1 MRTYVIIGNSA
12 AGINAV
18 EAIRSQDKEGRIIVI
33 SDENHPI
40 YSRPA
45 ITYYLAGDVDLERIW
60 YRSEDFYEKNGVEV
74 KLGKKVEKVSVKEKK
89 VILSKGEEINF
100 DKLLIA
106 SGASPVFPKIKGID
120 LPGVFGFRTLDDA
133 ERLREMVEKGAEK
146 VVLIG
151 GGLVS
156 SRAGYALAKRGL
168 SISVIVSSPRILSQ
182 VLDAEGALLVQEV
195 LKENGWNIMTGK
207 NVQSIEGGGKV
218 EKVVLDDGKE
228 IKADIVIVGK
238 GVRPNVSFLPS
249 SIKVNRGVLVDEKLK
264 AAPDIYAAGDVAET
278 YDLAWE
284 SPRVNALWPNAI
296 EQGRIAGQ
304 NMVEE
309 KFTYSGSLGMNSVSF
324 YGLPVISA
332 GVTRPPEGMEVLT
345 RIDKEKRIYKK
356 IVLKEGILKGYILV
370 GEIDRAGILTGF
382 IKEKQEVKDF
392 KEALLDEEI
401 SLLVLPSEVR
411 KEKVREGVRAGA
423 H

>member
-1 MRTYVIIGNSA
+1 
-12 AGINAV
+12 
-18 EAIRSQDKEGRIIVI
+18 
-33 SDENHPI
+33 
-40 YSRPA
+40 
-45 ITYYLAGDVDLERIW
+45 
-60 YRSEDFYEKNGVEV
+60 
-74 KLGKKVEKVSVKEKK
+74 
-89 VILSKGEEINF
+89 
-100 DKLLIA
+100 
-106 SGASPVFPKIKGID
+106 
-120 LPGVFGFRTLDDA
+120 
-133 ERLREMVEKGAEK
+133 
-146 VVLIG
+146 
-151 GGLVS
+151 
-156 SRAGYALAKRGL
+156 
-168 SISVIVSSPRILSQ
+168 
-182 VLDAEGALLVQEV
+182 VQEV